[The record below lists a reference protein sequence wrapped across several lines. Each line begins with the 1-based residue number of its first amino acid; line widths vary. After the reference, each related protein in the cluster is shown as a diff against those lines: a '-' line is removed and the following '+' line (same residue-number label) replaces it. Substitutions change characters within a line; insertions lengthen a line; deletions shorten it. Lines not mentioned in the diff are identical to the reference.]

1 VGIGT
6 DVTPFWSK
14 AAYEEFAQFYPDLR
28 SNWGWEGRHVFTNKE
43 GDEDISR
50 MVEITKGLVARR
62 YSDEDIQKI
71 IGLNFLRVFRE
82 VWGE

>member
-1 VGIGT
+1 V
-6 DVTPFWSK
+6 
-14 AAYEEFAQFYPDLR
+14 
-28 SNWGWEGRHVFTNKE
+28 NKK
-43 GDEDISR
+43 GAEDISR
-50 MVEITKGLVARR
+50 IVDITKGLVARG